1 MMTLLNIAA
10 DEELD
15 NVPALHSA
23 FIHLNKKVDKKE
35 AADEVLKYASSAG
48 NINCA
53 KYAVEMGASDFN
65 GALRWACYENRNMPT
80 DYTIKWL
87 LNNHLDRISVDTL
100 HRCLNTC
107 AMYQEN
113 EELLEKAL
121 LKKQAV

>member
-15 NVPALHSA
+15 NVPALHSE
-23 FIHLNKKVDKKE
+23 FLRLKKAEKKE

-48 NINCA
+48 NLNCA
-53 KYAVEMGASDFN
+53 KYAVENGASNFDD
-65 GALRWACYENRNMPT
+65 ALLWACYENRNMPT
-80 DYTIKWL
+80 DYTIEWL
-87 LNNHLDRISVDTL
+87 LNNHLDSISIDMM
-100 HRCLNTC
+100 HRCLNTR
-107 AMYQEN
+107 AMYADN